1 MLCVTLVVTHTPLL
15 VSHRYTVTNS
25 FHPVWKIPFHLP
37 HIYNNC
43 TAPTPACNLNITTVA
58 QNVYEELDKLDTG

>member
-1 MLCVTLVVTHTPLL
+1 M
-15 VSHRYTVTNS
+15 TNS